1 MTGEKV
7 LILWQELAGAPD
19 DAEKTRAF
27 CDAVLLLTHNPDEW
41 KKNRSDVMEKLQVL
55 ADKDCAGALTAAGI
69 ILKSSRE
76 KTDRV
81 KALEMLE
88 KAAGLGDEMALRI
101 YGEICRDGM
110 PGIFERD
117 PEKARECFEKL
128 DEAGNELGSVLLAKL
143 YRMDND
149 VIERDYMKAFSL
161 LEKAAEKK
169 DSRMSWAAYDVG
181 LAYQGGKEEVPKD
194 PEKAAVFFTKAQE
207 RGIFAEPKI
216 KAALKAAQ
224 TFEKPTEQK

>member
-1 MTGEKV
+1 
-7 LILWQELAGAPD
+7 
-19 DAEKTRAF
+19 
-27 CDAVLLLTHNPDEW
+27 
-41 KKNRSDVMEKLQVL
+41 MEKLQVL

-101 YGEICRDGM
+101 FGEICRDGM

-169 DSRMSWAAYDVG
+169 ALFSPCID
-181 LAYQGGKEEVPKD
+181 QNNIQKGKQSQQKKTTLSEGKGCSLSKHKSCPCNKD
-194 PEKAAVFFTKAQE
+194 RSFHIKFYFSDRPASLRCGPGPYSFLIEHSI
-207 RGIFAEPKI
+207 GSGNIFHS
-216 KAALKAAQ
+216 L
-224 TFEKPTEQK
+224 